1 MFVCS
6 VCLVKIF
13 QFVVCDCLNIEHFGL
28 KCASGCNYQQFLEL
42 NLYNKVQLDNLYY
55 LGSSYSPG
63 DIIRQLFSPVEGN
76 IIRELEY
83 YASESLIG

>member
-1 MFVCS
+1 MAPPARKTKHKGNIRHQDQVGPG
-6 VCLVKIF
+6 VYLVL
-13 QFVVCDCLNIEHFGL
+13 VPDT
-28 KCASGCNYQQFLEL
+28 YPL